1 MLTGLQSD
9 EVGGER
15 LQAGHRE
22 AEVSPSRAHHGCSAP
37 WIQQDVVV
45 DRLVVVEVSC
55 EKIDT
60 YLQSLYTSINIK
72 VK

>member
-1 MLTGLQSD
+1 MCKITTLTGLHSD

-15 LQAGHRE
+15 LQAGHSE
-22 AEVSPSRAHHGCSAP
+22 AQVSPSWKHHGCSAA

-55 EKIDT
+55 GKC
-60 YLQSLYTSINIK
+60 INIK
-72 VK
+72 FKI